1 MLKITEYSSRGYR
14 LRWKT
19 PKTLTVTLFLFLIA
33 YLLWTSPISV
43 STSPDL
49 LPDDQAQLGHQLSVG
64 IRRFDANQE
73 APRENYID
81 NADEIYKPL
90 QAAHD
95 GFTQDMSVLADN
107 RIYQAYQSGTKGI
120 VSAAGGRY
128 LPTFVVTLRILRR
141 TGSTLPV
148 ELFLRDYLEYEP
160 YVCEVVLPRL
170 NARCIVLSEILPVE
184 NDNSHYS
191 IKHYQIKSFAI
202 LFSSFETVIWM
213 DADCIPLHNPAQLLT
228 SKPFTSTGLVTWP
241 DFWANTAS
249 PLYFQISRQAEPST
263 TARQSTEAGVL
274 LISKKTHWR
283 TLLLAA
289 YYNYY
294 GPSFYYPLLGQG
306 GPGEG
311 DKDTFLQAA
320 TAVGENFY
328 TVSEPVADLGHPDES
343 GRGIIGA
350 AMLQADPIEDYALT
364 SQGKWRVKDP
374 SVAEP
379 VRGFFVH
386 AYGPKFNAAEDI
398 LGEKAHYK
406 GNPSRVWTAGKDA
419 SILAGYDAE
428 KAAWEE
434 AKTVACTLEHAFDTW
449 KDKSGVCERMRRHWE
464 AVFAP

>member
-49 LPDDQAQLGHQLSVG
+49 LPDDQAQLGHQLYALFEKHRPQCDS
-64 IRRFDANQE
+64 
-73 APRENYID
+73 PRM
-81 NADEIYKPL
+81 
-90 QAAHD
+90 H
-95 GFTQDMSVLADN
+95 SS
-107 RIYQAYQSGTKGI
+107 AYQSGTKGI

-160 YVCEVVLPRL
+160 
-170 NARCIVLSEILPVE
+170 
-184 NDNSHYS
+184 
-191 IKHYQIKSFAI
+191 
-202 LFSSFETVIWM
+202 
-213 DADCIPLHNPAQLLT
+213 
-228 SKPFTSTGLVTWP
+228 
-241 DFWANTAS
+241 
-249 PLYFQISRQAEPST
+249 
-263 TARQSTEAGVL
+263 
-274 LISKKTHWR
+274 